1 MQSRMSTTLRRR
13 YTESYDV
20 TIDSSAVTYDA
31 QSVMDGWLTTGDQ
44 SSLLSPVTSLTG
56 VSTPADVPTVT
67 VTTSQVTL

>member
-1 MQSRMSTTLRRR
+1 MQSRILTHIATTIHPVH
-13 YTESYDV
+13 DV
-20 TIDSSAVTYDA
+20 IIDSSAVTYDA